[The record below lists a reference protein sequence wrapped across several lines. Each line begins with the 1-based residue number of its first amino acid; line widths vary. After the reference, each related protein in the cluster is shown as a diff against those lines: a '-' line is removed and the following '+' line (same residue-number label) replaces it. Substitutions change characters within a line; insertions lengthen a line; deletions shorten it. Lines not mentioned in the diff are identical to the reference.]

1 MATSTRSSTTRAR
14 SGSSRSSSS
23 TRNQPTKRYPA
34 PKKAVQHD
42 EPGLLSVMWMGLA
55 HLVGGAARLFGRE
68 TLAKDERRDG
78 VPFFLIVLA
87 IGHRRRRVV
96 RPLERG
102 RDRRSTRTAS
112 GALFGRLA
120 FALPVI
126 LLVLAIWLFRHP
138 ATVHDNGRLGIG
150 LFLLLA
156 SVAGLCHVFG
166 GQPEPADGAVALAHG
181 GGILGWVVSAPF
193 TAIGAVWLAVPVV
206 SALALL
212 SHLHH
217 HQDPAEPDRAS
228 PPRAV
233 RLSLRRRAAGAAGEG
248 AEGGEGCGRTA
259 R

>member
-14 SGSSRSSSS
+14 SGSSRTSSS
-23 TRNQPTKRYPA
+23 TRTQPTKKLPA
-34 PKKAVQHD
+34 TKKAAAYNS

-87 IGHRRRRVV
+87 AAIAAVEWFAPTSEVAIVIDAYSVG
-96 RPLERG
+96 G
-102 RDRRSTRTAS
+102 
-112 GALFGRLA
+112 LFGRLA

-138 ATVHDNGRLGIG
+138 ATVHDNSRLGIG

-166 GQPEPADGAVALAHG
+166 GQPDPADGAIPLAHG

-212 SHLHH
+212 SIFIITKT
-217 HQDPAEPDRAS
+217 
-228 PPRAV
+228 PPNRIGH
-233 RLSLRRRAAGAAGEG
+233 RLRELYSYLFGA
-248 AEGGEGCGRTA
+248 
-259 R
+259 